1 LEVARR
7 SACSRLGGQV
17 AGFATLRL
25 DIERTRSLCV
35 GGMQEL
41 RKYNR
46 IGKSG
51 LLVSPFALGTM
62 QFGWSAD
69 EERSHQILDTYLEL
83 GGNLIDTA
91 DCYSAWAPN
100 NPGGVSEEI
109 IGRWLKKSGN
119 RERMVIATKV
129 RAGMGQDFSE
139 GRNHPL
145 QREGLSRRWILK
157 ACEDSLRRL
166 QVDYIDLYQAHFID
180 PLTPIEETLSA
191 FTDLVRK
198 GHIRYLGCSN
208 FSAWRLMQALGASEK
223 HGFESFVSIQ
233 PEYSLVAPVRA
244 AFERELAPVCLT
256 YGIGVLPYSP
266 LAGGFL
272 TGKYRRDQP
281 PPESVRSQDNSRRM
295 TDQNYKIVET
305 LIDLA
310 QRLDSTPTRVALA
323 WQLAQPFVTAP
334 IIGAN
339 SIRQLADSMGAVEL
353 QLSKSELAEISD
365 VAAWERF
372 RTDRED

>member
-1 LEVARR
+1 
-7 SACSRLGGQV
+7 
-17 AGFATLRL
+17 
-25 DIERTRSLCV
+25 
-35 GGMQEL
+35 MQEL